1 MKTRTKIAAIAL
13 VVLLIA
19 TAYGLYEMR
28 RPYVTTRLYLGAA
41 GNLQAESLVDQT
53 PLKRAQQLAQLS
65 LTPEEK
71 PLADEALRLADF
83 EVDLAFAAALHDAK
97 EHPPVLKGE
106 AKEIAERLEKAQAV
120 LVDEQAKV
128 DQLTQAAAKAT
139 GDKKDKLNDDLAVKQ
154 EDLNLAQDEVDDAK
168 QDLISAGGDPE
179 SRIQEMQKAHK
190 DTEKES
196 QSSIPTV
203 SYAPEPPGLIHR
215 VEQWS
220 ALHGKQLQLWQAKG
234 HAE

>member
-13 VVLLIA
+13 VVLLLA

-28 RPYVTTRLYLGAA
+28 QPYVATRSYLGAV
-41 GNLQAESLVDQT
+41 GNLQAENLVDQT

-65 LTPEEK
+65 LAPEEK

-106 AKEIAERLEKAQAV
+106 AKEIAARLEKAQKV
-120 LVDEQAKV
+120 LEDEQSQV
-128 DQLTQAAAKAT
+128 SQLTDAAAKAK
-139 GDKKDKLNDDLAVKQ
+139 GEKQEQIQDNLAVKQ

-168 QDLISAGGDPE
+168 QDLIRAGGDPE

-190 DTEKES
+190 DTEKNS
-196 QSSIPTV
+196 QSSIASI